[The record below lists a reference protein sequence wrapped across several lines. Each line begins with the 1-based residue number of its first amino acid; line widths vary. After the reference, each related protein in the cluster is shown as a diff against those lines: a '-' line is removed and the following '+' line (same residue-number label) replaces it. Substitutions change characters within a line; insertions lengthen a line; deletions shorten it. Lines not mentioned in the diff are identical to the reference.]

1 MNSACKRHILFLQGM
16 PSLFFYRIA
25 QKLEEHGC
33 RCTRINLCA
42 GDRLFWPG
50 KNAISY
56 RGSLAEWP
64 LFIRNFFQK
73 EKVTDLVL
81 LGEQRRY
88 HREAVAIAQE
98 LGIQVTVT
106 DFGYIRPDWI
116 TWERNGMTGNSLF
129 PRDPAVIRTL
139 AQSAPKMDWRPRF
152 VDGPAVMAKGD
163 LAYNYAN
170 LLGKFF
176 YPRYRRSDLR
186 PPTLPY
192 TVASGIRLLG
202 NRLQK
207 AKVQAKV
214 QELVQSGASYF
225 LFPLQLNFDFQIV
238 AYSPYQRM
246 EDVVRVVMGSFAAH
260 AAPRDLLILKEHPW
274 DPALPNWEKFAY
286 REARSLGI
294 LDRIAYLRGGHLDTL
309 VSHARGVVLVNSST
323 GIRALQLRRP
333 LKPLGQAIY
342 DIEGLT
348 HQGSLE
354 SFWRKPQLPDW
365 DLAEDFLRVLAATV
379 QIRGVFFQEEGLEC
393 AVQEAFERLFYQ
405 TVGELHP
412 FAKQAVSTPNCDR
425 ESARATE
432 ALAKS

>member
-1 MNSACKRHILFLQGM
+1 MNSSSNRHILFLQGM
-16 PSLFFYRIA
+16 PSFFFYRIA

-50 KNAISY
+50 KNAIPY

-64 LFIRNFFQK
+64 TYIRSFFQN
-73 EKVTDLVL
+73 EQVTDLVL

-88 HREAVAIAQE
+88 HREAVEIAQE

-116 TWERNGMTGNSLF
+116 TWERNGMSGGSLF
-129 PRDPAVIRTL
+129 PKDPSVIR
-139 AQSAPKMDWRPRF
+139 AMAKSAPIVDWRPRF
-152 VDGPAVMAKGD
+152 VDGPGLMAKGD

-170 LLGKFF
+170 LLGKFLH
-176 YPRYRRSDLR
+176 PRYRRSDLR
-186 PPTLPY
+186 PPTLIY
-192 TVASGIRLLG
+192 TAASGIRLLG
-202 NRLQK
+202 NRFRQRK
-207 AKVQAKV
+207 AQVKV
-214 QELVQSGASYF
+214 QELADTGASYF

-238 AYSPYQRM
+238 AYSVYKRM
-246 EDVVRVVMGSFAAH
+246 EDAVRLVMGSFAAH
-260 AAPRDLLILKEHPW
+260 AAPKDLLILKEHPW
-274 DPALPNWEKFAY
+274 DPALLDWEKFSY

-294 LDRIAYLRGGHLDTL
+294 LDRVAYLRGGHLDTL

-354 SFWRKPQLPDW
+354 SFWKNPQLPDW

-393 AVQEAFERLFYQ
+393 AVQEAFERLLYQ
-405 TVGELHP
+405 TVGEMKP
-412 FAKQAVSTPNCDR
+412 FAKQVVSVR
-425 ESARATE
+425 GSEEESARAAE
-432 ALAKS
+432 ALAKP